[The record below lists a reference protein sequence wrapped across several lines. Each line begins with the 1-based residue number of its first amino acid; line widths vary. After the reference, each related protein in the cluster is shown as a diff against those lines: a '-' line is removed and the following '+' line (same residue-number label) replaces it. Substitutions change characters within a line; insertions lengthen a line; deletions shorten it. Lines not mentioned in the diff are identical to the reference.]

1 LIILAFGVLG
11 DDHVPVYPDLF
22 SAVRWQSRWQK
33 SPAVASGAA
42 VLELS
47 HYENEEEILA
57 LQHQVK
63 AADEQVKLRG
73 AAPAIH

>member
-42 VLELS
+42 VL
-47 HYENEEEILA
+47 
-57 LQHQVK
+57 
-63 AADEQVKLRG
+63 
-73 AAPAIH
+73 